1 MKNSC
6 VVEEERNSFVFC
18 SVIELIPSEILSSLS
33 TFLTKVYHL
42 GLIRNLFYF
51 EEDFHFQNPL
61 TDLICKEQKKIV
73 KLQNTKKYRQIAKY
87 EKIRQITKNDK
98 FVQLQKQKK
107 IAKSQNAKKPANSQ
121 KRKKMSNYEIRK

>member
-6 VVEEERNSFVFC
+6 VAAEEHNSFVFC
-18 SVIELIPSEILSSLS
+18 NVIELIPSEILSSLS

-42 GLIRNLFYF
+42 GLIRNLFCL

-73 KLQNTKKYRQIAKY
+73 KLQNKKKISPNKKRFVKSQKTINSSNYKNKKKSPNH
-87 EKIRQITKNDK
+87 KIR
-98 FVQLQKQKK
+98 
-107 IAKSQNAKKPANSQ
+107 KKPPTHKNE
-121 KRKKMSNYEIRK
+121 KKCQIMK

>member
-6 VVEEERNSFVFC
+6 VAAEEHNSFVFC
-18 SVIELIPSEILSSLS
+18 NVIELIPSEILSSLS

-42 GLIRNLFYF
+42 GLIRNLFCL

-73 KLQNTKKYRQIAKY
+73 KLQNKK
-87 EKIRQITKNDK
+87 KISPNKKRFVKSQKTINSSNYKNK
-98 FVQLQKQKK
+98 KK